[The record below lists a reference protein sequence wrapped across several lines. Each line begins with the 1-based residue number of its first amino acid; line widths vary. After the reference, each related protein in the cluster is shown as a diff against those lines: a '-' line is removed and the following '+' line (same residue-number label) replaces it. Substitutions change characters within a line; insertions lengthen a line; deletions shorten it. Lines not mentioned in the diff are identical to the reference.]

1 MSENSGNTMPEVEK
15 PKIGRPTDYTPE
27 LASELCARLAEGKSL
42 RTVCL
47 PENMPSKTTVF
58 NWMRTQPDFLD
69 QYTRAKQEATDALAD
84 EVQDIADDGR
94 NDWMEIHK
102 NGQDIVLLDREH
114 VERSK
119 LRIETRKWLMAKM
132 KPKKYGDK
140 LDLTSDGEKL
150 PPNSITFVPFNA
162 DRK

>member
-1 MSENSGNTMPEVEK
+1 MSENSTRGP
-15 PKIGRPTDYTPE
+15 GRP
-27 LASELCARLAEGKSL
+27 SEYSQEIADRICDGLSEGKSL

-47 PENMPSKTTVF
+47 ADDMPDKATVF
-58 NWMRTQPDFLD
+58 RWLRTQKEFCD
-69 QYTRAKQEATDALAD
+69 QYTRAKQEGADALAD

-94 NDWMEIHK
+94 NDWMEIEK
-102 NGQDIVLLDREH
+102 NGGLVVVLDREH

-119 LRIETRKWLMAKM
+119 LRIETRKWIMAKM

-140 LDLTSDGEKL
+140 LDLTSGGDKL
-150 PPNSITFVPFNA
+150 PKNSITFVPFNA

>member
-1 MSENSGNTMPEVEK
+1 MSENKTRGP
-15 PKIGRPTDYTPE
+15 GRPTDYNQE
-27 LASELCARLAEGKSL
+27 IADKICAALSEGKSL

-47 PENMPSKTTVF
+47 EDDMPDKTTVF
-58 NWMRTQPDFLD
+58 RWLRTHEEFCN

-84 EVQDIADDGR
+84 EIQDIADDGR
-94 NDWMEIHK
+94 NDWMEVHK
-102 NGQDIVLLDREH
+102 KDGDIILLDREH

-140 LDLTSDGEKL
+140 LDLTSGGDKL
-150 PPNSITFVPFNA
+150 PQNSITFVPFNA
-162 DRK
+162 DSK